1 MRNVICTVNQC
12 LLVHS
17 MYAYRIWIGICFLIN
32 EFIVTDVV
40 NIVSKGRSRALPII
54 VVSLQSMF
62 IPCHFI
68 LLMHH
73 QYIIVIL
80 ALGEFEPAVAL

>member
-1 MRNVICTVNQC
+1 
-12 LLVHS
+12 

-40 NIVSKGRSRALPII
+40 NIVSKGRSRVLPII

-62 IPCHFI
+62 ILCHFI
-68 LLMHH
+68 LLMQH